1 MSVLISLHL
10 LAAVIWVGGMFY
22 AWMAMR
28 PAVVATIE
36 PALRGPLWHAT
47 LKRFFLW
54 VWASVLA
61 LLASGYGMIFAV
73 FGGMGSVGLHVHLMQ
88 GIGIVMMLLFAHVYF
103 APFRRLGEA
112 VAAQDTP
119 LAGQQI
125 GQIRRIVGINLL
137 LGLAVVVIGSGGR
150 YL

>member
-1 MSVLISLHL
+1 MALLISLHL

-28 PAVVATIE
+28 PAVAATVDG
-36 PALRGPLWHAT
+36 AHRGPLWHAT
-47 LKRFFLW
+47 LARFFRW
-54 VWASVLA
+54 VWASVVI
-61 LLASGYGMIFAV
+61 LLGTGYAMVFSV
-73 FGGMGSVGLHVHLMQ
+73 FGGMAAVGMHVHLMQ

-103 APFRRLGEA
+103 APFRRLGHA
-112 VAAQDTP
+112 VAAADTAK
-119 LAGQQI
+119 AGSQI

-137 LGLAVVVIGSGGR
+137 LGLAVVMIASAGR